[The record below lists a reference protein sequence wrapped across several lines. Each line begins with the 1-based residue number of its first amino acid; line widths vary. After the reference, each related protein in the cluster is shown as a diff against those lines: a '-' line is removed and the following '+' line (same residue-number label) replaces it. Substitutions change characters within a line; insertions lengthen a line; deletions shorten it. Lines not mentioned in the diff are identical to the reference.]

1 MLRGFIDFGMRVER
15 ESEREGGRGRGCVK
29 RGLVLSSGSFLV
41 AVLPEMM
48 ADRVKEE
55 GEASEFFSVRAIRPR
70 VCGRFLS
77 AG

>member
-1 MLRGFIDFGMRVER
+1 
-15 ESEREGGRGRGCVK
+15 
-29 RGLVLSSGSFLV
+29 V

-48 ADRVKEE
+48 VDGVKEE
-55 GEASEFFSVRAIRPR
+55 GKVVEFFFGQTIRPR

>member
-1 MLRGFIDFGMRVER
+1 MPRGFIDFGIRA
-15 ESEREGGRGRGCVK
+15 EREGRRRRGRVK

-48 ADRVKEE
+48 ANGVKEE
-55 GEASEFFSVRAIRPR
+55 GEAAEFFSERAIRPR